1 MTGAMLGMAILFTL
15 GILICGAGS
24 AFRLD
29 HAVTPLWIPD
39 HSAFSQVLK
48 IACVSPWAFIGFESI
63 SHSVEEFSFRKTRI
77 FRVLVVAVV
86 SATLLYILVM
96 LLSVTA
102 YPPEF
107 SSWLDYMQNLG
118 RLKGIEG
125 LPAFYAAD
133 HYLGHFGV
141 TALMLCLL
149 CLIFTS
155 LIGNITA
162 LSRLFFALGKDG
174 ILPPRFSTL
183 NRKNVPGTAILL
195 VAAVSALIPFLG
207 RTAIGWIVDVTT
219 LGATLIY
226 GYVSASA
233 LSLARKKED
242 RIETVTGAAGLV
254 LAVGFGLYMLLP
266 NLFTA
271 GSMAT
276 ESYFLF
282 VVWAVLGFICFRI
295 ILGRDKSSRFGRS
308 IIVWIALLSLVLFVS
323 LVWMSQSIMAATD
336 RGMQYVEDFYT
347 EAGLTNVQA
356 GVVESQMQLV
366 RQTSAR
372 SIHAVVIL
380 FGVSLGLLL
389 NNYSLMNKRAMMTEE
404 QLGLVREML

>member
-1 MTGAMLGMAILFTL
+1 MILVAFLCARFKRAMTGAMLGMAILFTL
-15 GILICGAGS
+15 GILICG
-24 AFRLD
+24 
-29 HAVTPLWIPD
+29 
-39 HSAFSQVLK
+39 
-48 IACVSPWAFIGFESI
+48 
-63 SHSVEEFSFRKTRI
+63 
-77 FRVLVVAVV
+77 
-86 SATLLYILVM
+86 
-96 LLSVTA
+96 
-102 YPPEF
+102 
-107 SSWLDYMQNLG
+107 
-118 RLKGIEG
+118 
-125 LPAFYAAD
+125 
-133 HYLGHFGV
+133 
-141 TALMLCLL
+141 
-149 CLIFTS
+149 
-155 LIGNITA
+155 
-162 LSRLFFALGKDG
+162 
-174 ILPPRFSTL
+174 
-183 NRKNVPGTAILL
+183 
-195 VAAVSALIPFLG
+195 
-207 RTAIGWIVDVTT
+207 
-219 LGATLIY
+219 
-226 GYVSASA
+226 
-233 LSLARKKED
+233 
-242 RIETVTGAAGLV
+242 
-254 LAVGFGLYMLLP
+254 
-266 NLFTA
+266 A